1 MVENRLF
8 AFISAATHQ
17 KVAKLGRSLSLS
29 VSVLFVDFR
38 RSGRGMRVVGFF
50 GWTRGVFAGRGGF
63 RPLGYEF

>member
-1 MVENRLF
+1 MAENRLF

-38 RSGRGMRVVGFF
+38 RSGRCMRVVGFL
-50 GWTRGVFAGRGGF
+50 GRSGGVFAGRGDFWQLGF
-63 RPLGYEF
+63 EF